1 MGPVVRGVVRRR
13 QPQEALGP
21 HDVPERLLRGAALR
35 VARGDGR
42 RDVRGQVAEQRL
54 QTRGRERP
62 ARRVHEAIDGKPR
75 VRAVVRVVV
84 RRVRARRVV
93 ARVRR
98 RVRVVVRRMRV
109 VVRRVGARRV
119 GARRRRVVVRRVRV
133 LRRLGLGVR
142 RVRVLRL
149 LGVVVRRVLRLLGV
163 VVRGTRMVRRR
174 RDGGLVLV
182 DGPDARGALV
192 ARDAQHLRQIRVA
205 VLAGSDRRAG
215 VQGAHDLLQTRQLA
229 VVHEVRLV

>member
-21 HDVPERLLRGAALR
+21 HDVPERLLRSAALR

-75 VRAVVRVVV
+75 VRAVV
-84 RRVRARRVV
+84 
-93 ARVRR
+93 
-98 RVRVVVRRMRV
+98 RV

-205 VLAGSDRRAG
+205 VLAGSDRRAR